1 MKKIFTLL
9 FIGGCWYTASA
20 QKLDQ
25 LTVEK
30 IMRDPKW
37 MGTQPTNVS
46 WSPDSKKI
54 YFTWNPENKG
64 RDAQYSITTEDI
76 KPKAVTPEERRNITP
91 PQAGNWNKK
100 HTLQLIEK
108 QGDIYILDPKT
119 KKETQLT
126 STVERESGA
135 IFSAD
140 ESKVFY
146 ARGDNYYAVTLNG
159 GLTQQLTNFTRGAAG
174 ATLPL
179 APTLAGGGA
188 GRGGRG
194 GQGGGAQ
201 GGAAGGRGG
210 AAQTANL
217 NDQERWLR
225 NQQMDLFDVL
235 KERAQN
241 GGAAGGQ
248 GGGGRRGGAA
258 FGGGFGGGAGQTKRM
273 TELPVEDKALGGI
286 VVSPDGQFV
295 SYRLTKIAE
304 GGKITI
310 VPNYVTTSG
319 YTEDIIN
326 RTKVGAP
333 QSTSEMF
340 VYDTKRD
347 TMYSISV
354 KEIPGIKDLPDYVKD
369 YPEQLAA
376 RQKLNA
382 DRQVTMQGP
391 FWSEDGKNNVMIISA
406 QDNKDRWIMKLDPAS
421 GKLSLLDRQRDEAW
435 IGGPGISGFGGGS
448 GWLDNTHFY
457 FQSEATGYS
466 HIYVVDVTTGVKKQL
481 TTGKWEVSGLSL
493 STDKKSF
500 YFSANMDHP
509 GVSDFYKMP
518 VTGGTP
524 VKLTSMKG
532 GNEVEMSPDE
542 KWLAI
547 RYSYT
552 NKPYELYLQA
562 NKPGAKPVQVTNS
575 QTEEFKSYDWKAPEI
590 FSFKNR
596 GGADIYGRVFTPK
609 NPLPSHPAVIFV
621 HGAGYLQDVMYKWS
635 TSYFHEYMFN
645 NMLADQGYTVLEID
659 YTGSAGYGRDIRT
672 GIYRHM
678 GGKDLTDHIDAVKLL
693 VDKYGVNPKN
703 VGMYGGSY
711 GGFMTLMALFTA
723 PDTFAAGAALRSV
736 TDWAHYNHGYTDN
749 ILNEPYLD
757 EKAYKQ
763 SSPINFAAGLKG
775 KLLMCHGMVDDNVN
789 FQDIV
794 RLTQRLIELH
804 KDNWSL
810 APYPVE
816 THGFTEPSSW
826 ADEYKRIYA
835 LFNESLKN

>member
-1 MKKIFTLL
+1 MKKFFTLL
-9 FIGGCWYTASA
+9 LVGGCWYSASA
-20 QKLDQ
+20 QKLDK
-25 LTVEK
+25 LTVEN

-46 WSPDSKKI
+46 WSEDSKKI
-54 YFTWNPENKG
+54 YFTWNAENKG
-64 RDAQYSITTEDI
+64 RDGQYWITPEDI
-76 KPKAVTPEERRNITP
+76 KPKLVTPEERRATAP
-91 PQAGNWNKK
+91 VVGNWNRK

-108 QGDIYILDPKT
+108 NGDIYILDAKT

-126 STVERESGA
+126 STMDRESNA
-135 IFSAD
+135 TFSAD

-146 ARGDNYYAVTLNG
+146 LKGDNYYAVTLNG
-159 GLTQQLTNFTRGAAG
+159 GLTAQLSNFVRGTSG
-174 ATLPL
+174 STLPL
-179 APTLAGGGA
+179 TPTGGPTGAGG
-188 GRGGRG
+188 RRG
-194 GQGGGAQ
+194 GQGGGQ
-201 GGAAGGRGG
+201 GASGRGG
-210 AAQTANL
+210 AAQQSGNEQ
-217 NDQERWLR
+217 DRWLR
-225 NQQMDLFDVL
+225 AQQMELFDVL
-235 KERAQN
+235 KERASADRQ
-241 GGAAGGQ
+241 GGAG
-248 GGGGRRGGAA
+248 GGGGRRGG
-258 FGGGFGGGAGQTKRM
+258 FGGGFGGGQAKRM
-273 TELPVEDKALGGI
+273 TELMVEDKTLSG
-286 VVSPDGQFV
+286 VTVSPDGRYV
-295 SYRLTKIAE
+295 TYRLIKQPADA
-304 GGKITI
+304 GKITI

-319 YTEDIIN
+319 FTEDIIN

-333 QSTSEMF
+333 QSTSESF
-340 VYDTKRD
+340 VYDAQRD
-347 TMYSISV
+347 TMYRISL

-369 YPEQLAA
+369 YPKQLEERKKA
-376 RQKLNA
+376 NE
-382 DRQVTMQGP
+382 DRKVSIQGP
-391 FWSEDGKNNVMIISA
+391 FWSEDGKNAVVIVNA
-406 QDNKDRWIMKLDPAS
+406 QDYKDRWIMKLDAET
-421 GKLSLLDRQRDEAW
+421 GKLGLIDRQRDEAW
-435 IGGPGISGFGGGS
+435 IAGPGISGFGGS
-448 GWLDNTHFY
+448 TGWLDNTHFF
-457 FQSEATGYS
+457 FQSEGSGYS
-466 HIYVVDVTTGVKKQL
+466 HIYVADVTAGTKTQL
-481 TTGKWEVSGLSL
+481 TSGKWEVSGLHL
-493 STDKKSF
+493 SNDKKSF
-500 YFSANMDHP
+500 YFQANMEHP
-509 GVSDFYKMP
+509 GVSDYYRIP

-552 NKPYELYLQA
+552 NKPYELYIQA

-575 QTEEFKSYDWKAPEI
+575 QTEEFKSYDWRAPEI

-596 GGADIYGRVFTPK
+596 GGADIYGRVYTPK

-645 NMLADQGYTVLEID
+645 NMLADNGYTVLEID

-693 VDKYGVNPKN
+693 VEKYGVNPKN

-711 GGFMTLMALFTA
+711 GGFMTLMAMFTA

-736 TDWAHYNHGYTDN
+736 TDWAHYNHGYTAN
-749 ILNEPYLD
+749 ILNEPFTD
-757 EKAYKQ
+757 ENAYKI
-763 SSPINFAAGLKG
+763 SSPINFASGLKG

-810 APYPVE
+810 APFPVE
-816 THGFTEPSSW
+816 SHGFVEPSSW
-826 ADEYKRIYA
+826 TDEYKRIYA